1 MAGGRPPQTHY
12 ANKSIY
18 VRSSTSVTHEFGH
31 FLHSELGRPLIV
43 GDLFEKEVDQ
53 AKPVIGNYAATNKN
67 EYFAEFFEKWF
78 DDTDVWLQR
87 LQEAAPETYAYFAK
101 LEKQGWLPER
111 T

>member
-1 MAGGRPPQTHY
+1 MVTMPQPT
-12 ANKSIY
+12 
-18 VRSSTSVTHEFGH
+18 
-31 FLHSELGRPLIV
+31 
-43 GDLFEKEVDQ
+43 
-53 AKPVIGNYAATNKN
+53 KN

>member
-1 MAGGRPPQTHY
+1 MLRSMLNVPRMSVLKGVTIITFW
-12 ANKSIY
+12 NSI
-18 VRSSTSVTHEFGH
+18 
-31 FLHSELGRPLIV
+31 
-43 GDLFEKEVDQ
+43 DQ

>member
-1 MAGGRPPQTHY
+1 MSVLKGVTIITFW
-12 ANKSIY
+12 NSI
-18 VRSSTSVTHEFGH
+18 
-31 FLHSELGRPLIV
+31 
-43 GDLFEKEVDQ
+43 DQ